1 MRKLENLEVKSCVF
15 NILCEF
21 ADFCDQHGLRYYLSG
36 GTLLG
41 AVRHKGF
48 IPWDDDI
55 DLLMPRPD
63 FDKLHELLKKE
74 NIRPYYKLISLQMGN
89 SFWPF
94 AKVIDTRTHVKNEYS
109 NVDQH
114 LWIDIFPMDGLPDDK
129 QESDVLL
136 SKAEPLKKW
145 INRCSANIGKGKSF
159 GRRIIKIPMILLLQI
174 YTPERFGRKLD
185 KLAHQY
191 EFDKQEYVG
200 GVAWSLGPKERMKKK
215 DYLPYSDVEF
225 WAKKFHAPACWE
237 FYLTQIYGDYM
248 KLPPKSQQINHGFD
262 AYIDE

>member
-1 MRKLENLEVKSCVF
+1 
-15 NILCEF
+15 
-21 ADFCDQHGLRYYLSG
+21 
-36 GTLLG
+36 
-41 AVRHKGF
+41 
-48 IPWDDDI
+48 
-55 DLLMPRPD
+55 
-63 FDKLHELLKKE
+63 
-74 NIRPYYKLISLQMGN
+74 MGN

-94 AKVIDTRTHVKNEYS
+94 AKIIDIRTHVENEYS
-109 NVDQH
+109 KVDQH
-114 LWIDIFPMDGLPDDK
+114 LWIDVFPMDGLPDDK
-129 QESDVLL
+129 RESDLLL

-145 INRCSANIGKGKSF
+145 INRCNANIGKGKSLA
-159 GRRIIKIPMILLLQI
+159 RKILKIPMLLFLRI
-174 YTPERFGRKLD
+174 YTPERFGRKLN

-191 EFDKQEYVG
+191 DFNKQEYVG

-225 WAKKFHAPACWE
+225 CGKNFHAPACWE